1 MTMPPPSSQAG
12 HRAHAGRTRFAMYA
26 PEFAADP
33 SRFYTQMREQHGTL
47 APVYLDPDVPA
58 TLVIGYQTAVRI
70 LHDPVRFPADPR
82 VWQQGV
88 PAHCPVL
95 PMLEHRPNALRNSG
109 PAHARYRAANTSA
122 LDHVRQ
128 HELQAMVEQ
137 IAIPLINEMCE
148 VGHADLLTQYAQPLA
163 FQVLNA
169 ILGCPPEIGQRVALG
184 MAAIFEGVNAEA
196 GNAMLTEAL
205 SELVD
210 LKRRHPG
217 MDVTTGLLSHPTQLN
232 ELELIHQLV
241 TLYGAG
247 IEPEQNVIA
256 NTLLLIVSDER
267 YSGDVLRGS
276 LSVRDALDELLFVDP
291 PLANFCVSYP
301 PRPVEIDGVVLP
313 AHQPVVISM
322 AACNNDPAVISDQR
336 AGNRS
341 HLTWSAGPHGCP
353 AQPLAYLIAQVAIEQ
368 ILDALPEMEL
378 AVPADHLT
386 YRPGPFHR
394 SLTGL
399 PVRFPPSPRL
409 TLT

>member
-1 MTMPPPSSQAG
+1 MPPPTPQAD
-12 HRAHAGRTRFAMYA
+12 HRAYATHERFAMYA
-26 PEFAADP
+26 TEFAADP
-33 SRFYTQMREQHGTL
+33 YRFYARMREQHPTL
-47 APVYLDPDVPA
+47 AAVNLDPDIPA
-58 TLVIGYQTAVRI
+58 TLVIGYHTAVGVLR
-70 LHDPVRFPADPR
+70 DPVRFPADPR

-95 PMLEHRPNALRNSG
+95 PMLEHRPNALRSAG

-122 LDHVRQ
+122 LDHVHQ
-128 HELQAMVEQ
+128 HELRAAVEQ
-137 IAIPLINEMCE
+137 IALPLINEICE
-148 VGHADLLTQYAQPLA
+148 VGYAGLLLQYAQPLA

-169 ILGCPPEIGQRVALG
+169 LLGCPPDIGQRVATG

-196 GNAMLTEAL
+196 GNVMLSSAL
-205 SELVD
+205 AELID
-210 LKRRHPG
+210 LKRRDLR
-217 MDVTTGLLSHPTQLN
+217 MDVTTGLLMHPTQLN
-232 ELELIHQLV
+232 DPELIHQLV

-247 IEPEQNVIA
+247 IEPEQNLVA
-256 NTLLLIVSDER
+256 NTLRLILSDER

-291 PLANFCVSYP
+291 PLANFCLSYP
-301 PRPVEIDGVVLP
+301 PYPVEVDGVVLP

-322 AACNNDPAVISDQR
+322 AACNNDLTVTSDQR
-336 AGNRS
+336 VGNRS
-341 HLTWSAGPHGCP
+341 HLTWSAGSHECP

-378 AVPADHLT
+378 AVLADHLT

-399 PVRFPPSPRL
+399 PVHFPPSPRL
-409 TLT
+409 ALT